1 MAHRIYETTTH
12 DFDPVNKYIDEKAR
26 LRRTKSTWRYTK
38 ALALFLIAFGLFLI
52 LAAYAYHIFKKPHP
66 LSEYK
71 TETVSSKSIENEFLK
86 EELPSFGSGDTVKVN
101 VKVSEG
107 NRERIQT
114 FEGVIIAINGVGV
127 NKTITVRKL
136 SFGVGV
142 ERIFPVHA
150 PIVDS
155 IEVIRKGKVRR
166 SKLYYLRDRVGK
178 SAKIKEDRN

>member
-1 MAHRIYETTTH
+1 M
-12 DFDPVNKYIDEKAR
+12 D
-26 LRRTKSTWRYTK
+26 L
-38 ALALFLIAFGLFLI
+38 
-52 LAAYAYHIFKKPHP
+52 
-66 LSEYK
+66 
-71 TETVSSKSIENEFLK
+71 IENIEKDYLK
-86 EELPSFGSGDTVKVN
+86 EDLPEFKSGDTVKVN

-114 FEGVIIAINGVGV
+114 FEGVIIAVNGVGI

-155 IEVIRKGKVRR
+155 LEAVSYTHLTLPTRLSV
-166 SKLYYLRDRVGK
+166 
-178 SAKIKEDRN
+178 

>member
-1 MAHRIYETTTH
+1 MNLIS
-12 DFDPVNKYIDEKAR
+12 NIEKQF
-26 LRRTKSTWRYTK
+26 S
-38 ALALFLIAFGLFLI
+38 
-52 LAAYAYHIFKKPHP
+52 
-66 LSEYK
+66 
-71 TETVSSKSIENEFLK
+71 K
-86 EELPSFGSGDTVKVN
+86 EEIPSLKSGDSVKVN

-114 FEGVIIAINGVGV
+114 FEGVVIAINGVGI

-166 SKLYYLRDRVGK
+166 SKL
-178 SAKIKEDRN
+178 

>member
-1 MAHRIYETTTH
+1 MMNN
-12 DFDPVNKYIDEKAR
+12 F
-26 LRRTKSTWRYTK
+26 
-38 ALALFLIAFGLFLI
+38 
-52 LAAYAYHIFKKPHP
+52 
-66 LSEYK
+66 
-71 TETVSSKSIENEFLK
+71 
-86 EELPSFGSGDTVKVN
+86 EELMNDLSVFVEFERDNDLIQEIEKSKLKDDLPSYKSGDSVKVN

-114 FEGVIIAINGVGV
+114 FEGVIIATNGVAL

-178 SAKIKEDRN
+178 AVSYTHLTLPTIYSV

>member
-1 MAHRIYETTTH
+1 M
-12 DFDPVNKYIDEKAR
+12 N
-26 LRRTKSTWRYTK
+26 
-38 ALALFLIAFGLFLI
+38 LIQ
-52 LAAYAYHIFKKPHP
+52 
-66 LSEYK
+66 E
-71 TETVSSKSIENEFLK
+71 IENKQLK
-86 EELPSFGSGDTVKVN
+86 TDLPDIKAGDTVKVN

-114 FEGVIIAINGVGV
+114 FEGVIIAINGVGI

-155 IEVIRKGKVRR
+155 LEVVRKGKVRR

>member
-1 MAHRIYETTTH
+1 M
-12 DFDPVNKYIDEKAR
+12 D
-26 LRRTKSTWRYTK
+26 
-38 ALALFLIAFGLFLI
+38 LI
-52 LAAYAYHIFKKPHP
+52 
-66 LSEYK
+66 
-71 TETVSSKSIENEFLK
+71 KSIESDYLK
-86 EELPSFGSGDTVKVN
+86 EDLPSFNSGDSVKVN

-114 FEGVIIAINGVGV
+114 FEGVIIAVNGVGV

-155 IEVIRKGKVRR
+155 IEVTRKGKVRR
-166 SKLYYLRDRVGK
+166 SKLYYLRERVGK

>member
-1 MAHRIYETTTH
+1 M
-12 DFDPVNKYIDEKAR
+12 D
-26 LRRTKSTWRYTK
+26 
-38 ALALFLIAFGLFLI
+38 LI
-52 LAAYAYHIFKKPHP
+52 
-66 LSEYK
+66 
-71 TETVSSKSIENEFLK
+71 KSIENEFLK
-86 EELPSFGSGDTVKVN
+86 EDLPSFGPGDTVKVN

-155 IEVIRKGKVRR
+155 IAVSYTHLTLPTILLV
-166 SKLYYLRDRVGK
+166 
-178 SAKIKEDRN
+178 

>member
-1 MAHRIYETTTH
+1 M
-12 DFDPVNKYIDEKAR
+12 N
-26 LRRTKSTWRYTK
+26 
-38 ALALFLIAFGLFLI
+38 LI
-52 LAAYAYHIFKKPHP
+52 K
-66 LSEYK
+66 E
-71 TETVSSKSIENEFLK
+71 IEDNHLK
-86 EELPSFGSGDTVKVN
+86 DDLPEINSGDSVKVN

-114 FEGVIIAINGVGV
+114 FEGVVISINGTGLSR
-127 NKTITVRKL
+127 TITVRKL

-155 IEVIRKGKVRR
+155 VEIIRKGKVRR

>member
-1 MAHRIYETTTH
+1 MIK
-12 DFDPVNKYIDEKAR
+12 D
-26 LRRTKSTWRYTK
+26 L
-38 ALALFLIAFGLFLI
+38 
-52 LAAYAYHIFKKPHP
+52 
-66 LSEYK
+66 
-71 TETVSSKSIENEFLK
+71 IENIEKEYLK
-86 EELPSFGSGDTVKVN
+86 EDLPEFKSGDTVKVN

-114 FEGVIIAINGVGV
+114 FEGVIIAVNGVGI

-155 IEVIRKGKVRR
+155 LEVIRKGKVRR

-178 SAKIKEDRN
+178 SEKIT